1 MTPRACGPIRISA
14 PDRSATAAND
24 GQTGTMA
31 LSHFKRCAFR
41 ATRVRSTARDRQ
53 RLAQHAGLRPHMGP
67 RTCLEAVRTV
77 RHPFGTI
84 LAGAFVLVVPAV
96 VLFLAFQRCFIAPNI
111 GPAVKG

>member
-1 MTPRACGPIRISA
+1 
-14 PDRSATAAND
+14 
-24 GQTGTMA
+24 
-31 LSHFKRCAFR
+31 
-41 ATRVRSTARDRQ
+41 
-53 RLAQHAGLRPHMGP
+53 
-67 RTCLEAVRTV
+67 LEAVRTV